1 MSQKKIDE
9 LIGLLEPFV
18 KEVLV
23 PVFNVITTYIIL
35 ASQFSLM
42 V

>member
-1 MSQKKIDE
+1 MSQKKIDK
-9 LIGLLEPFV
+9 LTGQLEPFV

-23 PVFNVITTYIIL
+23 PVFNVITTNINL
-35 ASQFSLM
+35 ASRFSLI